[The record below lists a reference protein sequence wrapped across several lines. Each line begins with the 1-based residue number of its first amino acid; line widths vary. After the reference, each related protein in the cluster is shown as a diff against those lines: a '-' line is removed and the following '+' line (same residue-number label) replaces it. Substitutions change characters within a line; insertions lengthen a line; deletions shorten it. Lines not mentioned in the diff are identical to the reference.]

1 MHMNMKKIISIF
13 CCSILFLGLASCGKM
28 LDVAPPNALTDEQIK
43 DLLTNGT
50 DAQKQMVLNAIA
62 SPMAKYFNLWH
73 IDSPVS
79 AGVLAP
85 MVYCYQGIEWA
96 RTLQGNDVAFGY
108 NSQTNQLAGSPYYDG
123 TAAFRNGE
131 FAGNHAHWYGYAY
144 CLNQANLVL
153 GYMTKEA
160 AAGSPFAKDG
170 RVRGLL
176 IRAYSYMCLMEEYC
190 QPYLSGGSEKLGMS
204 LYTVYDPGQA
214 PVARSSAAD
223 TWKFIKDDLEEAVA
237 LAEAEGI
244 GYTTDYDKLED
255 FDLGIANFLLAR
267 ACILTGDW
275 AKAVKACDAI
285 IKSGRYRFIE
295 EACYG
300 GHNTGA
306 DMSPEKLEFLP
317 ERNAF
322 TGLRNN
328 PECIFGYI
336 KTSAF
341 NPHDQKNIASY
352 FTRLANPFGTYSA
365 SASCA
370 RIDDRLYKQI
380 ADNDFRKDAFTTEQ
394 IVNYS
399 FKGSSLGNV
408 PSYAALKFA
417 ATYGIADGG
426 QSHLTVGA
434 VDEQE
439 FCKFRLAEVYLMK
452 AEAEAMSG
460 QEAAAKNTLNELLAA
475 RTRAGMPALTC
486 DTYPSMAGLSVMKM
500 VQLQYRI
507 EMWGEN
513 GREYFNNKRW
523 NINVDRTG
531 STTHVAKDMKL
542 NWKDMTL
549 DIPAKELEDNKL
561 CVQD

>member
-1 MHMNMKKIISIF
+1 MNMKKIRSILS
-13 CCSILFLGLASCGKM
+13 CSILLLGLMSCGKM
-28 LDVAPPNALTDEQIK
+28 LDIAPPNALTDEQIK
-43 DLLTNGT
+43 DLLLNGT
-50 DAQKQMVLNAIA
+50 DAQKQLVPKAIA
-62 SPMAKYFNLWH
+62 SPMAKYFNFWK
-73 IDSPVS
+73 IDAPGNTG
-79 AGVLAP
+79 ALAP
-85 MVYCYQGIEWA
+85 MTYCYQGIEWA

-131 FAGNHAHWYGYAY
+131 FTGNAAHWYGYAY

-160 AAGSPFAKDG
+160 AAAGALAKDG

-204 LYTVYDPGQA
+204 LYTVFDPAQA

-223 TWKFIKDDLEEAVA
+223 TWKFIKDDLEEAVE

-244 GYTTDYDKLED
+244 GFTSDYDKLED

-275 AKAVKACDAI
+275 AKAIKACNAI
-285 IKSGRYRFIE
+285 IQSGKYSLIDQ
-295 EACYG
+295 AYYG

-317 ERNAF
+317 ENNAF
-322 TGLRNN
+322 TGLRHN

-336 KTSAF
+336 KTSSF
-341 NPHDQKNIASY
+341 NPSTQNDLAAH
-352 FTRLANPFGTYSA
+352 FTRLANPFGSYSA

-370 RIDDRLYKQI
+370 RIDDRLYNKI
-380 ADNDFRKDAFTTEQ
+380 ADDDFRKDAFYPEQ
-394 IVNYS
+394 IDNYK
-399 FKGSSLGNV
+399 FKGNSLGIV

-426 QSHLTVGA
+426 QDHLAVGD
-434 VDEQE
+434 VDLQE

-460 QEAAAKNTLNELLAA
+460 QEPAAKNTLNELLAA
-475 RTRAGMPALTC
+475 RTRSGAPKLTC
-486 DTYPSMAGLSVMKM
+486 DTYPSMAGLPVMKM

-507 EMWGEN
+507 ELWGEN

-523 NINVDRTG
+523 NISVDRTG
-531 STTHVAKDMKL
+531 STTHVAATMKL
-542 NWKDMTL
+542 DWKDMTL
-549 DIPAKELEDNKL
+549 DIPAWELRDNVH

>member
-1 MHMNMKKIISIF
+1 MKKIISILV
-13 CCSILFLGLASCGKM
+13 CSILFLALASSCAKM
-28 LDVAPPNALTDEQIK
+28 LDVAPPNDLTDEQISE
-43 DLLTNGT
+43 LLLNGS

-62 SPMAKYFNLWH
+62 SPMAKYFNFWK
-73 IDSPVS
+73 IEAPGNTG
-79 AGVLAP
+79 ALAP

-108 NSQTNQLAGSPYYDG
+108 NNQTDQLAGSPYYDG
-123 TAAFRNGE
+123 TADFRNGN
-131 FAGNHAHWYGYAY
+131 FTGNMAHWYGYAY

-160 AAGSPFAKDG
+160 AAASAFAKDG

-176 IRAYSYMCLMEEYC
+176 VRAYSYMCLMEEYC
-190 QPYLSGGSEKLGMS
+190 QPFLSGGSEKLGMS
-204 LYTVYDPGQA
+204 LYTVYDPAQT

-244 GYTTDYDKLED
+244 GYTTDYAQLED

-285 IKSGRYRFIE
+285 IKSGKYSLIK
-295 EACYG
+295 EANYG
-300 GHNTGA
+300 GHNSGA
-306 DMSPEKLEFLP
+306 DMSPGKLEFLP
-317 ERNAF
+317 ENNAF
-322 TGLRNN
+322 TGLKKN

-336 KTSAF
+336 KTSSY
-341 NPHDQKNIASY
+341 NPSKQNDLAAH

-365 SASCA
+365 AASCA
-370 RIDDRLYKQI
+370 RIDDRLYNQI
-380 ADNDFRKDAFTTEQ
+380 ADNDFRKDAFYTEQ
-394 IVNYS
+394 IIDYN
-399 FKGSSLGNV
+399 FKGNSLGNV
-408 PSYAALKFA
+408 PSYAPLKFA

-426 QSHLTVGA
+426 ASHLAVGD
-434 VDEQE
+434 VDLQE

-452 AEAEAMSG
+452 AEAEAMSN
-460 QEAAAKNTLNELLAA
+460 QESAAKKTLNELLAA
-475 RTRAGMPALTC
+475 RTKTGKPVLTC
-486 DTYPSMAGLSVMKM
+486 DNYPSMAGLSVMKM

-507 EMWGEN
+507 ELWGEN

-523 NINVDRTG
+523 NIDVDRTG
-531 STTHVAKDMKL
+531 STTHVMKNMKL
-542 NWKDMTL
+542 SWKDMTL
-549 DIPAKELEDNKL
+549 EIPSKELEDNTL
-561 CVQD
+561 CIQD